1 MSGNL
6 SPRARSQLADLV
18 PLVDKVHRAHNLVE
32 QYATAKVNADHHL
45 MSLVRTLSQLK
56 ASFMGAG
63 LDAMSQLAGSM
74 EIAARRGMPPSSK
87 TRVLREGVGSLRF
100 QLELAQRAVVSDDRA
115 AQEKAAA
122 AQTEAAGPQARAVE
136 PLAKGADPQEPAD

>member
-1 MSGNL
+1 MSGTL
-6 SPRARSQLADLV
+6 SPRARAQLADLV

-32 QYATAKVNADHHL
+32 QFATAKVNADHHL

-56 ASFMGAG
+56 AGFMGAG
-63 LDAMSQLAGSM
+63 FDAMSQLAGSM

-115 AQEKAAA
+115 AQEKASDTPGTAA
-122 AQTEAAGPQARAVE
+122 AAPAPAPARPE
-136 PLAKGADPQEPAD
+136 QPGD